1 LNLQYIKLVLFVS
14 LGILLFALGKYF
26 IDDTKQ
32 LFINTFSISAQFSN
46 VNGLQVANNV
56 RFAGI
61 NLGTA
66 EKIEVITDSVI
77 HVIMVVDISKQK
89 FVKKDATAIIGYDG
103 LIGNIILNIFART
116 RHYAHVKDQDII
128 TTTILLRFDD
138 LLLNQ
143 NTTAKNDATITND
156 LAEIRDNIRFGKG
169 SIGKLFMD
177 TVFDEYLDKT
187 MINLKQDSKGFKQN
201 MDAAQKVF
209 C

>member
-1 LNLQYIKLVLFVS
+1 MNLQYIKLVLFVS